1 MDLRGEIARLKAE
14 QGAVILAH
22 NYQPPEI
29 QDLADFVGDSLG
41 LSVQAAATDAGVI
54 VFCGVDFMAESAK
67 ILSPAKKVYLPASS
81 AKCPMAA
88 MCDAPGVRKLKKKH
102 PQAAVVSYVNTS
114 AAVKAES
121 DICCTSSNAIK
132 VVASLPQEEIIF
144 LPDCNLGDYVSR
156 NVPGKRFILWPGFC
170 PTHENVTREAVDKA
184 RAEHPH
190 AKVLVHPEC
199 RPEVVQ
205 MADKVSSTEGM
216 MKFAAASES
225 REFIIVT
232 ECDMSY
238 RLRLKNPG
246 KTFYTI
252 PGTVCPTMKRIRPQ
266 DILACLEGQVKDL
279 VLDEEIVEK
288 ARIPLE
294 RMMAVGR
301 GD

>member
-1 MDLRGEIARLKAE
+1 MDLRREIARLKAE
-14 QGAVILAH
+14 QRAVILAH

-41 LSVQAAATDAGVI
+41 LSVQAAKTDADTI
-54 VFCGVDFMAESAK
+54 IFCGVDFMAESAK
-67 ILSPAKKVYLPASS
+67 ILSPAKKVFLPAAS

-88 MCDAPGVRKLKKKH
+88 MCDAPGVVKLKRKH
-102 PQAAVVSYVNTS
+102 PNAAVVSYVNTS

-121 DICCTSSNAIK
+121 DICCTSSNAVK
-132 VVASLPQEEIIF
+132 VVASLPQQEIIF

-156 NVPGKRFILWPGFC
+156 NVAGKKFILWPGFC
-170 PTHENVTREAVDKA
+170 PTHENVTREAVEKA
-184 RAEHPH
+184 RKEHPQ

-216 MKFAAASES
+216 MKFAASSES
-225 REFIIVT
+225 TEFIIVT
-232 ECDMSY
+232 ECDMTY
-238 RLRLKNPG
+238 RLAKANPG
-246 KTFYTI
+246 KRFYTI
-252 PGTVCPTMKRIRPQ
+252 PGTVCPTMKKIRPQ
-266 DILACLEGQVKDL
+266 DILACLEGQVEE
-279 VLDEEIVEK
+279 VRLDHVTMER
-288 ARIPLE
+288 ARLPLE